1 MTERTISATEAR
13 VHFGELLDSVVRNKD
28 IVWVQRAGVPQAV
41 VVPVEVWKRH
51 QEKED
56 PWTAAARRMEAHWEY
71 MRQQREAGLIKDVD
85 IDVEEIIRKGREDR
99 DEQLFRNVLGQQRP
113 GSVD

>member
-1 MTERTISATEAR
+1 MTERTVSATEAR
-13 VHFGELLDSVVRNKD
+13 VHFGELLDSVARNLD

-71 MRQQREAGLIKDVD
+71 MRKQREAGLIKD
-85 IDVEEIIRKGREDR
+85 IGPSTEEIIRAMRE
-99 DEQLFRNVLGQQRP
+99 EP
-113 GSVD
+113 YE